1 MRVTCK
7 EFKTPYAHLNTDIHD
22 IQFSWPQLR
31 HAVVTMGSPS
41 LRAAMPST
49 QHAFAFALHKIFALE
64 SVIEIDDQGTL
75 QLPSRYDD
83 LDQSEKGVLSY
94 WLGMCITKVVAA
106 EILDVPWPVHLRHLM
121 KAIRVYMRDK
131 KFPDYV
137 GIDAKDKWHV
147 IEAKCFQTEPGR
159 LHRRRWEDQVDSV
172 DFISDQLPD
181 TRSYCL
187 TRLKP
192 RISIEL
198 TDPEDEIRKR
208 KINLPI
214 KPEQSQR
221 FYYQPYLDLFSDEL
235 QHENKT
241 DDNGMLYKSIG
252 FDSLNRT
259 KYSISIERSILEKV
273 IRNELVKKIEP
284 ISVDDWYLGSDG
296 IGLKKEEA
304 TEADCIEYNR
314 HHRKRS

>member
-1 MRVTCK
+1 MRINCK

-64 SVIEIDDQGTL
+64 SVIDIDDQGML
-75 QLPSRYDD
+75 QLPDRYED

-94 WLGMCITKVVAA
+94 WLGMCVTKVVAA

-121 KAIRVYMRDK
+121 KAIDVTLNSRK
-131 KFPDYV
+131 LPDYA
-137 GIDAKDKWHV
+137 GFDSDGGWHV
-147 IEAKCFQTEPGR
+147 IEAKGWKSRPSEAVR
-159 LHRRRWEDQVDSV
+159 ARWKQQVSSIGQ
-172 DFISDQLPD
+172 ISGKGPV
-181 TRSYCL
+181 TRSYCF
-187 TRLKP
+187 TRVNRP
-192 RISIEL
+192 ISIEL
-198 TDPEDEIRKR
+198 VDPPENMDEEKV
-208 KINLPI
+208 NLPI

-221 FYYQPYLDLFSDEL
+221 FYYQPYLNLFSEEF
-235 QHENKT
+235 QHQNNI
-241 DDNGMLYKSIG
+241 DDKGMLYKSIG

-259 KYSISIERSILEKV
+259 KYSIFIERSILEQV
-273 IRNELVKKIEP
+273 LRGELVKKTEP
-284 ISVDDWYLGSDG
+284 VLADDWYLGYDR

-314 HHRKRS
+314 HHRKRP